1 MLNLQVKMRFH
12 LSNQRP
18 LVWREFI
25 PEGDSMKYNINA
37 TGIAGITAGHIHIG
51 KQGENGKV
59 VVALFKFD
67 SAKDVVSENGVIN
80 TTALEGPLKG
90 KQIFD
95 LESLMTNGT
104 AYANIHTEKNPN
116 GEIRGQIAN
125 SNSTY

>member
-1 MLNLQVKMRFH
+1 MA
-12 LSNQRP
+12 
-18 LVWREFI
+18 EFV
-25 PEGDSMKYNINA
+25 PEGDSVKYNINA
-37 TGIAGITAGHIHIG
+37 SGIAGVTAGHIHIG

-59 VVALFKFD
+59 VVTLFKFD

-80 TTALEGPLKG
+80 STTLEGPLKG

-95 LESLMTNGT
+95 LESIMTNGT

-125 SNSTY
+125 SNSTS